1 MSSNP
6 ECFFG
11 VTFEDKNVAINIF
24 QGPLFIYYIC
34 LDIFRFMTRLDV
46 FKNAVGSISWGAD
59 TSAPQRQ
66 ISALSAPQ
74 RQFAGGRHVCSP
86 TPGSRPVGA
95 PMQICSIPGL
105 HGSRLFGMDSL
116 SRGAP
121 TPIFWGADIRKFM
134 G

>member
-1 MSSNP
+1 MLQLI
-6 ECFFG
+6 CFKG
-11 VTFEDKNVAINIF
+11 LY
-24 QGPLFIYYIC
+24 LFIIC

-46 FKNAVGSISWGAD
+46 FQNSVGSISWGAD
-59 TSAPQRQ
+59 TSAPQGQ

-74 RQFAGGRHVCSP
+74 RQLGGRHVCSP

-121 TPIFWGADIRKFM
+121 TPIFWGADIRKSM